1 MHFFFEKN
9 EKTRRR
15 LAFFPLLCYTDW
27 EMKQEKEEKPMKQP
41 YLECGKIINTH
52 GFRGTVKLESW
63 CDTPNV
69 LASLKTL
76 YFLQGGQY
84 TPRRV
89 LHASVF
95 KQFVL
100 MDLEGVESEE
110 AANALR
116 NVEVFAARED
126 LPVEEGSF
134 FIAELIGLPVKHADT
149 NAMLGKLVDVNTAN
163 ARDLYVVKNQ
173 KGELYIPSVPEFIT
187 KIDPDEAIYVRPS
200 PGLLT
205 SRV

>member
-1 MHFFFEKN
+1 
-9 EKTRRR
+9 
-15 LAFFPLLCYTDW
+15 
-27 EMKQEKEEKPMKQP
+27 MKQA

-63 CDTPNV
+63 CDTPQI
-69 LASLKTL
+69 LASLKRIF
-76 YFLQGGQY
+76 FLESGSYRGAE
-84 TPRRV
+84 V

-100 MDLEGVESEE
+100 MELEGIESEE

-116 NVEVFAARED
+116 NTEVFAARED

-134 FIAELIGLPVKHADT
+134 FIAELIGLPVKHVDT
-149 NAMLGKLVDVNTAN
+149 GALLGKLVDINTAN

-173 KGELYIPSVPEFIT
+173 KGEFYIPAVPEFIT
-187 KIDPDEAIYVRPS
+187 KIDPDEAIYVRPI
-200 PGLLT
+200 PGLIEGGED
-205 SRV
+205 